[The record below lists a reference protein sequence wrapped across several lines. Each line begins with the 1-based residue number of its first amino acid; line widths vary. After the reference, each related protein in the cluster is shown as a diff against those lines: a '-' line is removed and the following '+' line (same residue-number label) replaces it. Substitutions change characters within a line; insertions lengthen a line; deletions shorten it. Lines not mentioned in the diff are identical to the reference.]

1 MGVGEG
7 NVNRYAYPMCT
18 VLSLDCV
25 AIPPLPC
32 HASESMRERS
42 YLPYTRAQLNLNL
55 NRKSRAKVFS
65 ALRSDG
71 RCRVTCHHRVGT
83 CTYTL

>member
-7 NVNRYAYPMCT
+7 NIKVCISHVYSCT

-25 AIPPLPC
+25 AAPPCEREHAREDLP
-32 HASESMRERS
+32 A
-42 YLPYTRAQLNLNL
+42 YTRAQLNLNL